1 VGTERKVVVGVK
13 LVVADEEERDRTME
27 SATLECRDVVVRYGA
42 QRAVDGVSLAFAAGT
57 VTGIIGPNGAG
68 KSSLISVLAG
78 SLRPDSGTL
87 FLGGRNISRW
97 SPTRRGRAGLV
108 RTFQGARVFAD
119 LSVVDNLLAAVPDHR
134 GDHFLSAMI
143 GARSWQQQERRE
155 EERARRL
162 LSEFGLTRL
171 ARERAGNL
179 SGGQQK
185 IVEYLRAL
193 MARPRVL
200 LLDEP
205 SSGLA
210 PPIVEH
216 LRADLERLASGG
228 CCVIVIEHEMGLVQ
242 AVCERVVGMAN
253 GSVIVDGDFSTAVG
267 NEYLQ
272 AAYIGRR

>member
-1 VGTERKVVVGVK
+1 MR
-13 LVVADEEERDRTME
+13 LVAPAEQEVDRTE
-27 SATLECRDVVVRYGA
+27 VAAPFLECRDVVVRYGA
-42 QRAVDGVSLAFAAGT
+42 QRAVDGVSIAFAAGS

-68 KSSLISVLAG
+68 KSSLINVLAG
-78 SLRPDSGTL
+78 SLKPQSGRL
-87 FLGGRNISRW
+87 FLDERDISRW
-97 SPTRRGRAGLV
+97 PPFRRGRAGLV

-119 LSVVDNLLAAVPDHR
+119 LSVVDNLLVGVPGQR
-134 GDHFLSAMI
+134 GDRFVSAMI
-143 GARSWQQQERRE
+143 GARSWHEQEARE
-155 EERARRL
+155 ARSARKL
-162 LSEFGLTRL
+162 LSEFGLARL
-171 ARERAGNL
+171 AHVRAGNL

-210 PPIVEH
+210 PPIVKR
-216 LRADLERLASGG
+216 LAADLGRLASQG

-253 GSVIVDGDFSTAVG
+253 GSVIVDGDFAAAVG

>member
-1 VGTERKVVVGVK
+1 
-13 LVVADEEERDRTME
+13 
-27 SATLECRDVVVRYGA
+27 VVVRYGA
-42 QRAVDGVSLAFAAGT
+42 QRAVDGVSLAFAPGS

-68 KSSLISVLAG
+68 KSSLINVLAG
-78 SLRPDSGTL
+78 SLRPESGRL
-87 FLGGRNISRW
+87 FLDRRDISRW
-97 SPTRRGRAGLV
+97 PPFRRARAGLV
-108 RTFQGARVFAD
+108 RTFQSARVFGD
-119 LSVVDNLLAAVPDHR
+119 LSVLDNLLAAVPDHR
-134 GDHFLSAMI
+134 GDRFLSAMA
-143 GARSWQQQERRE
+143 GAKSWHVQEALE

-162 LSEFGLTRL
+162 LSDFGLIRM
-171 ARERAGNL
+171 AHARAGNL

-210 PPIVEH
+210 PPIVER
-216 LRADLERLASGG
+216 LGSDLERLATAG
-228 CCVIVIEHEMGLVQ
+228 CCVIVIEHEMGLVH

-253 GSVIVDGDFSTAVG
+253 GAVIVDGDFASAVG
-267 NEYLQ
+267 NEFLQ